1 MVGHQAVADDPR
13 AGPPGRSADQVEI
26 GLIIRIAEE
35 HRLTP
40 VAALGDVVRQAGAR
54 RAMRRLRASW
64 SRRSQAAV
72 AERARV
78 SDSVTATPL

>member
-13 AGPPGRSADQVEI
+13 SGPSGRGADQVEI

-78 SDSVTATPL
+78 SCSVV